1 MRRSTLDAT
10 RRIAGRDCPLA
21 AAWEFDRPTYTLLLA
36 GETFTINVL
45 PCGALKG
52 SDAGLTWNASPGGW
66 CAIVSQQVP
75 EARAASYRVAIG
87 GGATD
92 EVARGWALSE
102 AVRRAT
108 GITPLAV
115 SASSG
120 VGPGPVRQGGDD
132 GDDGEE
138 FRIVTANEETAD
150 ERSTVDVPTVSE
162 RRPLATHRPVDQNF
176 DRRVG
181 ASRTRGRRTGR

>member
-45 PCGALKG
+45 PCGALR
-52 SDAGLTWNASPGGW
+52 GLDEGLARNASSGGW
-66 CAIVSQQVP
+66 CAIVSQQAP
-75 EARAASYRVAIG
+75 EARAASYRVAVG

-92 EVARGWALSE
+92 EVARGWALGE

-108 GITPLAV
+108 GIIPLAV
-115 SASSG
+115 SVSAA
-120 VGPGPVRQGGDD
+120 VGPGPTHHR
-132 GDDGEE
+132 GE
-138 FRIVTANEETAD
+138 
-150 ERSTVDVPTVSE
+150 
-162 RRPLATHRPVDQNF
+162 
-176 DRRVG
+176 
-181 ASRTRGRRTGR
+181 